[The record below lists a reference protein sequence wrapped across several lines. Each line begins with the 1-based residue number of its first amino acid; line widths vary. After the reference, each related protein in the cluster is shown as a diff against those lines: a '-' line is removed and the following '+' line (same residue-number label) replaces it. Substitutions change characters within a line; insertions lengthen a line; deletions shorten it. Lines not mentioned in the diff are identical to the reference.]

1 MDTAPQLRDLLL
13 LFGAAIAVCM
23 VLTRVVRAAAQMW
36 GLVDRPDGRRKI
48 HPSPIP
54 VAGGVAIYLSASV
67 SLAVAAA
74 VLPSWSDALEAR
86 RATLLSLFAAAS
98 VIAVVGVWDDIRGLR
113 GRYKLVGQILA
124 AAIVVWGGDIRVE
137 SFTVFDQ
144 TFSLGNYAIPVTLF
158 WLLGAINS
166 LNLIDGIDGLL
177 GTVGL
182 ILCLT
187 IGGMAFVNGNF
198 AAACVAMTLAG
209 AILAF
214 LGYNFPP
221 ASIYLGDA
229 GSMLIGL
236 VVGSLA
242 IMASLKGPAT
252 VALAAPLAL
261 MVIPIFDTSAAI
273 IRRKLTGRSIYT
285 TDRGHLHHV
294 LMWNG
299 LSNRRVLL
307 TVGVLCA
314 VAGAGAL
321 VTSWQKNEL
330 YAVSAAVAVVFSL
343 VAFRLF
349 GRAELLLV
357 KERLL
362 AVVSSIRHRHEPGR
376 IHQSQ
381 VHLQGTGDWNTLWR
395 DLTLAAEELRL
406 RSMTLDV
413 NAPAIHEGFHARWQ
427 RVHREDDEMPGVW
440 RVQVPLSA
448 HGHVVGQLDLVGQ
461 QDEDS
466 AWQKLNALAKIV
478 EDVESAIAEIAVQK
492 GIAPAAPTPFPLRPA
507 EVVRL

>member
-1 MDTAPQLRDLLL
+1 MDNGPVLKDLLI
-13 LFGAAIAVCM
+13 LFGAAFVVCLL
-23 VLTRVVRAAAQMW
+23 LTRVVLAAARSW

-48 HPSPIP
+48 HKSPTP

-67 SLAVAAA
+67 CLGIAALLMPFWTEALA
-74 VLPSWSDALEAR
+74 AR
-86 RATLLSLFAAAS
+86 GRTLLALFAAAS
-98 VIAVVGVWDDIRGLR
+98 VIAIVGVWDDMRGLR

-124 AAIVVWGGDIRVE
+124 AGIIVWVGDIRVE
-137 SFTVFDQ
+137 SFSVFDH
-144 TFSLGNYAIPVTLF
+144 TFSLGNLAIPVTMF

-187 IGGMAFVNGNF
+187 IGGMAFLNGNF
-198 AAACVAMTLAG
+198 AAACVAVTLAG

-252 VALAAPLAL
+252 VALAAPLAV
-261 MVIPIFDTSAAI
+261 MIIPIFDTSAAI

-299 LSNRRVLL
+299 LSNQRVLV
-307 TVGVLCA
+307 TVGLLCA
-314 VAGAGAL
+314 LAGAGAL
-321 VTSWQKNEL
+321 ITSWRKNEL
-330 YAVSAAVAVVFSL
+330 YAVVAAAAVVFSL

-362 AVVSSIRHRHEPGR
+362 AFVASVRHRHEHGR

-381 VHLQGTGDWNTLWR
+381 VHLQGSGDWNALWSE
-395 DLTLAAEELRL
+395 LTQAAEELRL
-406 RSMTLDV
+406 RSLTLDV

-427 RVHREDDEMPGVW
+427 RVHRDDDEAPGVW
-440 RVQVPLSA
+440 RVHVPLAA

-461 QDEDS
+461 QDEES
-466 AWQKLNALAKIV
+466 AWQKLTALAKVV
-478 EDVESAIAEIAVQK
+478 EDVELAIADMAAKK
-492 GIAPAAPTPFPLRPA
+492 GVVPAGAARLPLRPA
-507 EVVRL
+507 EVVQL